1 MRTDKKMSKEEYE
14 REYGRTKLD
23 HVLSHICKAF
33 EMVLEFCAIAFVPL
47 LIVEQLSIYG
57 VTHADQVISLL
68 VVLMLILSAF
78 ATKEIRKMRKER
90 K

>member
-1 MRTDKKMSKEEYE
+1 MPDLGNS
-14 REYGRTKLD
+14 KLD
-23 HVLSHICKAF
+23 HVLSYICKGF

-68 VVLMLILSAF
+68 VVLMLILLVF
-78 ATKEIRKMRKER
+78 AVREIRKLRRRK
-90 K
+90 

>member
-1 MRTDKKMSKEEYE
+1 MPDL
-14 REYGRTKLD
+14 GNTKLD
-23 HVLSHICKAF
+23 HVLSYICKGF

-68 VVLMLILSAF
+68 VVLMLILSAL
-78 ATKEIRKMRKER
+78 AAKEIRKMRKER

>member
-1 MRTDKKMSKEEYE
+1 MPDLGNS
-14 REYGRTKLD
+14 KLD
-23 HVLSHICKAF
+23 HVLSYICKGF
-33 EMVLEFCAIAFVPL
+33 EKVLEFCAIAFVPL

-68 VVLMLILSAF
+68 VVLMLILSVF
-78 ATKEIRKMRKER
+78 AAKEIRKMRKER

>member
-1 MRTDKKMSKEEYE
+1 MPDL
-14 REYGRTKLD
+14 GNTKLD
-23 HVLSHICKAF
+23 HVLSYICKGF
-33 EMVLEFCAIAFVPL
+33 EMVLEFCTIAFVPL

-78 ATKEIRKMRKER
+78 AIKEVRKLRHK
-90 K
+90 

>member
-1 MRTDKKMSKEEYE
+1 MPDLGNTE
-14 REYGRTKLD
+14 LD
-23 HVLSHICKAF
+23 HVLSYICKGF

-68 VVLMLILSAF
+68 VVLMLILLAF
-78 ATKEIRKMRKER
+78 AVREIRKLRRRK
-90 K
+90 

>member
-1 MRTDKKMSKEEYE
+1 MPDLGNSKI
-14 REYGRTKLD
+14 D
-23 HVLSHICKAF
+23 HVLSYICKGF
-33 EMVLEFCAIAFVPL
+33 EKVLEFCAIAFVPL

-68 VVLMLILSAF
+68 VVLMLILSSF
-78 ATKEIRKMRKER
+78 AAKEIRKMRKER

>member
-1 MRTDKKMSKEEYE
+1 MPDL
-14 REYGRTKLD
+14 GNTKLD
-23 HVLSHICKAF
+23 HVLSYICKGF
-33 EMVLEFCAIAFVPL
+33 EIVLEFCAIAFVPL

-78 ATKEIRKMRKER
+78 AIKEVRKLRHK
-90 K
+90 

>member
-1 MRTDKKMSKEEYE
+1 MPDLGT
-14 REYGRTKLD
+14 TKLD
-23 HVLSHICKAF
+23 HVLSHICKVF
-33 EMVLEFCAIAFVPL
+33 EKILGFCAVTFVPAVV
-47 LIVEQLSIYG
+47 IEQLCIYG

-78 ATKEIRKMRKER
+78 AAKEIRKMRKER

>member
-1 MRTDKKMSKEEYE
+1 MPDL
-14 REYGRTKLD
+14 GNTKLD
-23 HVLSHICKAF
+23 HVLSYICKGF
-33 EMVLEFCAIAFVPL
+33 EMVLEFCAIAIVPL

-78 ATKEIRKMRKER
+78 AVKEVRKLRRK
-90 K
+90 

>member
-1 MRTDKKMSKEEYE
+1 MPDLGNS
-14 REYGRTKLD
+14 KLD
-23 HVLSHICKAF
+23 HVLSYICKGF

-78 ATKEIRKMRKER
+78 AIKEVRKLRHK
-90 K
+90 

>member
-1 MRTDKKMSKEEYE
+1 MPDLGNS
-14 REYGRTKLD
+14 KLD
-23 HVLSHICKAF
+23 HVLSYICKGF
-33 EMVLEFCAIAFVPL
+33 EKVLEFCAIAFLPAAV
-47 LIVEQLSIYG
+47 IEQLCFYG

-78 ATKEIRKMRKER
+78 AVREIRKMRKER

>member
-1 MRTDKKMSKEEYE
+1 MPDLGNS
-14 REYGRTKLD
+14 KLD
-23 HVLSHICKAF
+23 HVLSYICKGF

-78 ATKEIRKMRKER
+78 AAKEIRKMRKER

>member
-1 MRTDKKMSKEEYE
+1 MPDL
-14 REYGRTKLD
+14 GNTKLD
-23 HVLSHICKAF
+23 HVLSYICKGF
-33 EMVLEFCAIAFVPL
+33 EKVLEFCAIAFVPL

-78 ATKEIRKMRKER
+78 AIKEVRKLRHKKED
-90 K
+90 